1 LLVAP
6 YSVRTVPR
14 AAVSMPLRWNQVTS
28 RLDMFKFNLRTVPG
42 LLAKQKTDPF
52 AALFTEVAD
61 LNRSL
66 ALLVEVM

>member
-1 LLVAP
+1 
-6 YSVRTVPR
+6 
-14 AAVSMPLRWNQVTS
+14 
-28 RLDMFKFNLRTVPG
+28 VPG